1 MFRESATLDRF
12 HGFIEGWKLPRLN
25 KSHIMEGWT
34 LNIEY
39 FSTIL
44 HILRSESN
52 SDNLFEQLVQ
62 TSEDCDLR
70 DKKAIKHIASAFH
83 KLLFPHVHSI
93 DEIEQE
99 AQENFKR
106 LYAHYCLEPAINM
119 RRIIRQQCHLLDKEF
134 KAEMGEFKMRE

>member
-1 MFRESATLDRF
+1 MILFMAALNNIPKTLLEVADV
-12 HGFIEGWKLPRLN
+12 EG
-25 KSHIMEGWT
+25 
-34 LNIEY
+34 
-39 FSTIL
+39 
-44 HILRSESN
+44 
-52 SDNLFEQLVQ
+52 
-62 TSEDCDLR
+62 
-70 DKKAIKHIASAFH
+70 ASAFH

-99 AQENFKR
+99 DQENFKR